1 MEVFSDHGA
10 KVKEQRSKVGELYSL
25 RLEDMVQ
32 SEQIQWALSTLFYK
46 DLHSTI
52 KYWNQ
57 ATGLCSFRVLNKY
70 VTMNSYWVFWIF
82 PWFDF
87 KIYCNLLASQDEK
100 CVGLECI
107 YDHIHAQ
114 IFIILMSK
122 SFDPLI
128 IKSKRPMGHI
138 THLRQQFKSIN
149 TYDFII
155 MLIWE
160 KKPKHY

>member
-57 ATGLCSFRVLNKY
+57 TTGLICRYRVLNKY
-70 VTMNSYWVFWIF
+70 VTMNSY
-82 PWFDF
+82 
-87 KIYCNLLASQDEK
+87 
-100 CVGLECI
+100 
-107 YDHIHAQ
+107 
-114 IFIILMSK
+114 
-122 SFDPLI
+122 
-128 IKSKRPMGHI
+128 
-138 THLRQQFKSIN
+138 
-149 TYDFII
+149 
-155 MLIWE
+155 
-160 KKPKHY
+160 